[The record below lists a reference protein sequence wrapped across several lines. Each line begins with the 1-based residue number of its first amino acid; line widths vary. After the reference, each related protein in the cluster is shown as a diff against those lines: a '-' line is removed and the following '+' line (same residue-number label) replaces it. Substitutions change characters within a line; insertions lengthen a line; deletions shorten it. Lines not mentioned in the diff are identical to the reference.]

1 MSPRPPRRTWIS
13 LRVRIALTVWVF
25 TALALGIAGVLA
37 VASAWQATQMARDS
51 GFVDMSYVTTLMRQM
66 VTLVVAGSTLT
77 ALGSWLVAGWIAR
90 PISVAGDVATRFGAG
105 DLAIRIPVRGND
117 EVAVLGR
124 QFNQMA
130 DDVNQMIDAQG
141 HFISDTAHELR
152 TPTAALVATASAL
165 DNPVTRDE
173 AAIMVA
179 PQLRRLSS
187 LTEDLLALARFDS
200 SREQLRTQRV
210 DLGGLSAASVRSVGQ
225 PGQVRV
231 FSLGSQPI
239 EVECDAVRVQTI
251 VRNLVAN
258 GLKHGAPPVTV
269 LVQAVGKGATITV
282 VDEGPGV
289 PLERAER
296 LFDRFV
302 RGDDAR
308 HGTGSGLGLAIARE
322 NARLHGG
329 ELVVDEGGHAFRLS
343 LPGIPSTPQKRI
355 VVTEPEHSVA
365 DWRAAVVSRFFWA
378 GLGISLFFLA
388 RAIAP
393 SVFELPMIIVAGG
406 PLAPTW
412 APWLPEVLEAL
423 ALMVGASLVLYAA
436 ERMTRLRSVPVVV
449 GLVLGALMV
458 RAALQSPPL
467 WGWASPV
474 MVAFLVVFTTL
485 PCLFDP
491 RLRR

>member
-173 AAIMVA
+173 AAW
-179 PQLRRLSS
+179 
-187 LTEDLLALARFDS
+187 
-200 SREQLRTQRV
+200 
-210 DLGGLSAASVRSVGQ
+210 
-225 PGQVRV
+225 
-231 FSLGSQPI
+231 SQP
-239 EVECDAVRVQTI
+239 A
-251 VRNLVAN
+251 
-258 GLKHGAPPVTV
+258 G
-269 LVQAVGKGATITV
+269 
-282 VDEGPGV
+282 
-289 PLERAER
+289 RAR
-296 LFDRFV
+296 
-302 RGDDAR
+302 
-308 HGTGSGLGLAIARE
+308 
-322 NARLHGG
+322 
-329 ELVVDEGGHAFRLS
+329 
-343 LPGIPSTPQKRI
+343 
-355 VVTEPEHSVA
+355 
-365 DWRAAVVSRFFWA
+365 
-378 GLGISLFFLA
+378 
-388 RAIAP
+388 
-393 SVFELPMIIVAGG
+393 
-406 PLAPTW
+406 
-412 APWLPEVLEAL
+412 
-423 ALMVGASLVLYAA
+423 
-436 ERMTRLRSVPVVV
+436 
-449 GLVLGALMV
+449 
-458 RAALQSPPL
+458 
-467 WGWASPV
+467 
-474 MVAFLVVFTTL
+474 
-485 PCLFDP
+485 
-491 RLRR
+491 